1 MKEKTK
7 NNYFIGALG
16 AIIGALIGTIPFVLM
31 YVFFNVIYVILFILT
46 VIGSFYGYKIAK
58 ATINMKLPVI
68 LSIIS
73 FILITI
79 VIFLLIPCLYIV
91 KSGIPVNME
100 TFNYVFQYE
109 DFKSVIITDYVISI
123 LLGIIVLIGISI
135 SLNKQLKEGIDQKEI
150 RILAK
155 DASNANYSKEDI
167 EKVKKVFEGKNALDK
182 NHTVTKEL
190 ILEDLVLEFGSNKG
204 NGIFNYLKIQQIIKK
219 KNNKYYFCEKSQNS
233 SWYRYGMSGT
243 KTFII
248 VAIIAVILSIV
259 IVFGDEESDKRSLN
273 ALYEPSRTL
282 DNSYYLGIDN
292 LIVDIPDDMVVLSE
306 KEISD
311 FLGVQYVNAYDCVSV
326 STDFKKAIYI
336 LSVDK
341 ANLEKDYTPEEY
353 LDNALDNT
361 GEEILEENIYG
372 HLIYYVSQKY
382 IDSNDM
388 SEYVMTSG
396 VIDAGDRFICIILDS
411 PNDDALDLNEIIV
424 DNEKND
430 KNDKNENNNTIINNE

>member
-109 DFKSVIITDYVISI
+109 DFKSIIITDYVISI
-123 LLGIIVLIGISI
+123 LWGIIVLIGISI

-167 EKVKKVFEGKNALDK
+167 EKVKKAFEGKNALDK

-282 DNSYYLGIDN
+282 DNSYDLGIDN

-326 STDFKKAIYI
+326 SPDFKKAIYI

-396 VIDAGDRFICIILDS
+396 VIDAGDRFIYIILDG

-430 KNDKNENNNTIINNE
+430 KNENNNTIINDE